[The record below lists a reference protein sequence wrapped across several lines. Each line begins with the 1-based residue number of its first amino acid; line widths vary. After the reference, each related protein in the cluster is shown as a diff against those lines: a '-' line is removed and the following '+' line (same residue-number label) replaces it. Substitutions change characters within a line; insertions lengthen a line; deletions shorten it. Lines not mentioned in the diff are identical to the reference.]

1 MTTAS
6 RAAVPSA
13 PTGVHRIS
21 VVVPVYQGEHTLAAL
36 AAEIVPLTRGQTTP
50 RGRAFVVGELIL
62 VHDVGPDASHRV
74 IQSLAEQHPFVTPV
88 WLARNFGQHPA
99 TLAGMASS
107 SGDWVVTM
115 DEDGQHDP
123 TDIGKLLDDALDGG
137 ASLVYARPT
146 NPPPHGWLRNLCSRL
161 AKSVFGA
168 FLGNRQQAVHF
179 NSYRLVEGEVARSLA
194 AYCGHGV
201 YLDVA
206 LSWVV
211 GRTAATPVRLRQERG
226 RRSGYTFGKLLAH
239 LWRLAMTS
247 GTKPLRII
255 SSIGV
260 LSVVV
265 SAAVASTSLYQKLT
279 YQVPVAG
286 WTSLIIVVCFFS
298 GAILFSLGVI
308 AEYLGMALTM
318 AMGKPLYLVVS
329 KPHVKDPP
337 R

>member
-6 RAAVPSA
+6 MTAVSTPS
-13 PTGVHRIS
+13 TGVPRIS

-36 AAEIVPLTRGQTTP
+36 TAEIAPLTRGQTTP
-50 RGRAFVVGELIL
+50 KGRAFVVGELIL

-74 IQSLAEQHPFVTPV
+74 IQSLAEQYPFVAPV

-123 TDIGKLLDDALDGG
+123 ADIGKMLDDAVDKG
-137 ASLVYARPT
+137 ASLVYAQPT
-146 NPPPHGWLRNLCSRL
+146 NPPPHGWVRNLCSRL
-161 AKSVFGA
+161 AKSIFGVL
-168 FLGNRQQAVHF
+168 LGNHKYAARF

-211 GRTAATPVRLRQERG
+211 GHTTGTLVRLRQERG
-226 RRSGYTFGKLLAH
+226 RRSGYTFPKLLAH

-247 GTKPLRII
+247 ETKLLRFI
-255 SSIGV
+255 SGIGV
-260 LSVVV
+260 LSVLISVG
-265 SAAVASTSLYQKLT
+265 VASYSLYQKLT

-337 R
+337 Q